1 MKNVLTLTACL
12 LMACAVTTAAEKD
25 SEVKSGLQV
34 GERPPAYQVLDAT
47 GPNEGKKL
55 CYRCQY
61 GPKPVVNI
69 FTRELND
76 SVASL
81 VKGIDDQVAK
91 NSDKKM
97 CAFVVLL
104 TDTPD
109 EDAGK
114 LKAFAK
120 KHGIKNTPLT
130 TFENT
135 AGPGNYKIAKD
146 AAVTV
151 MMWNKQ
157 RVRVNH
163 AFPKAELPD
172 TTVKAV
178 VSDTKSIVN

>member
-1 MKNVLTLTACL
+1 MKKALTLAL
-12 LMACAVTTAAEKD
+12 GLMLVCSVAYAAEKEK
-25 SEVKSGLQV
+25 EVKSGLQV

-47 GPNEGKKL
+47 GPSEGKKL

-76 SVASL
+76 SAARL
-81 VKGIDDQVAK
+81 IKEIDGTVEK
-91 NSDKKM
+91 NADKKM

-109 EDAGK
+109 EDTGK
-114 LKAFAK
+114 LKEFAK

-130 TFENT
+130 YFDGA
-135 AGPGNYKIAKD
+135 AGPPNYKIAKE

-163 AFPKAELPD
+163 AFAKADLPKE
-172 TTVKAV
+172 TVKSVA
-178 VSDTKSIVN
+178 SDTKEILN